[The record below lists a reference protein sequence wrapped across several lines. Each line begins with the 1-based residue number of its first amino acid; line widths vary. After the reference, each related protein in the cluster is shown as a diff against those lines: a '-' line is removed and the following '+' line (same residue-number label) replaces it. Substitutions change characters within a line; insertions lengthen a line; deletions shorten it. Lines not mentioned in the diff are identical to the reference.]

1 MIAGDFLE
9 SLGKELGLEVP
20 PDMPFPAPKSRNPGP
35 QKDTANE
42 RARNEISNNRSNGE
56 VSSNHHAQ
64 DDAVGISE
72 RDPTYGSMLESGNR
86 IGKEIDTAEGTSSKF
101 IRETDDYHGSSSSEE
116 EKRS

>member
-42 RARNEISNNRSNGE
+42 RSRNEISNNRSNGE

-72 RDPTYGSMLESGNR
+72 RDPTYGNMLESLN
-86 IGKEIDTAEGTSSKF
+86 KF
-101 IRETDDYHGSSSSEE
+101 ITV
-116 EKRS
+116 